1 MTFVVPGL
9 TYFDL
14 IVRVLAAFLA
24 GIIVGVERESHGRA
38 AGMRTT
44 ILVCVAAC
52 LAMLLSAA
60 LSANLVEVSN
70 TMARP
75 DPARLAAG
83 VLSGMGFLGAGS
95 ILRNGNRVQGLT
107 TAATLWF
114 VTMIGLVFGAGYLL
128 LGAIGVFIM
137 GLVLFVLPPIERL
150 VKNDW
155 YATVTIC
162 ARLNALS
169 DDAIRQMMEAQ
180 GVRVKGMELDY
191 DLAQQMKTV
200 RCEVKFKR
208 DDGFGL
214 SSKVMQTLILQES
227 IVSASWR

>member
-1 MTFVVPGL
+1 MNLVVPGL

-70 TMARP
+70 IMARP

-95 ILRNGNRVQGLT
+95 ILSR
-107 TAATLWF
+107 
-114 VTMIGLVFGAGYLL
+114 MIG
-128 LGAIGVFIM
+128 M
-137 GLVLFVLPPIERL
+137 PP
-150 VKNDW
+150 
-155 YATVTIC
+155 
-162 ARLNALS
+162 
-169 DDAIRQMMEAQ
+169 
-180 GVRVKGMELDY
+180 
-191 DLAQQMKTV
+191 
-200 RCEVKFKR
+200 
-208 DDGFGL
+208 
-214 SSKVMQTLILQES
+214 
-227 IVSASWR
+227 